1 MATEQGEMPGEIQ
14 PVYLPHNEPYLGD
27 TELLAF
33 DKMIPMAMSVNTV
46 IAARTFDRHLSPLQ
60 IAATEII
67 PQGVSIALSIREL
80 IRQAY
85 LYSAAI
91 LVRPLIDRAGTISW
105 LRDKPESVTAWQNG
119 WPRRDQPSI
128 EELISHM
135 HPNADNGFKKEFS
148 RMLHKHV
155 HSDPE
160 GSAYNMFERDGALIF
175 PSGKI
180 IDQPDVVAYLSSM
193 GRTYLEKLIST
204 AIDIFPS

>member
-1 MATEQGEMPGEIQ
+1 MKAHIVEA
-14 PVYLPHNEPYLGD
+14 VYLPHNEPYLGD
-27 TELLAF
+27 AELLAF
-33 DKMIPMAMSVNTV
+33 DQMIPLAMAVNTS
-46 IAARTFDRHLSPLQ
+46 IAARTFEGNLDELQ

-67 PQGVSIALSIREL
+67 PQGVSISLSIREL

-91 LVRPLIDRAGTISW
+91 LVRPLIDRAGTICW
-105 LRDKPESVTAWQNG
+105 LRDHPNALMFWRNG
-119 WPRRDQPSI
+119 WPRKDQPSF
-128 EELISHM
+128 EMLMAHL
-135 HPNADNGFKKEFS
+135 HPTAEQDFKKDFV

-160 GSAYNMFERDGALIF
+160 GSSYNMFERNDGTLIF

-180 IDQPDVVAYLSSM
+180 VDQPEVATYLSVM

-204 AIDIFPS
+204 AIDIFPN